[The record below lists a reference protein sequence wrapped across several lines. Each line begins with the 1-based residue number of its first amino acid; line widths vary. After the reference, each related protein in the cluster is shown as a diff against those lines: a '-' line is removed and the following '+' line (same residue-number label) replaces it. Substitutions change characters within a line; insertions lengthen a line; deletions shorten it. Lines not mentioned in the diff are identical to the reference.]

1 MPICKKNRL
10 IYVHIPK
17 TGGTSIEKLFGM
29 YNENSH
35 IPDLDKLHGHVP
47 VENSKKVNNPLSL
60 GGNYGYYLQHL
71 SINEI
76 KGIIP
81 DHIYIDK
88 NIFTCIRN
96 PWDRIVSEYIWA
108 YSFLK
113 FDDFINKVFDV
124 VSNRIMLDTE
134 NVHFRPQNEFLNS
147 ELNYICR
154 FEEFK
159 NDLGNLIKSLSLNI
173 NVDKI
178 PHEKKS
184 IRNHYSQYYSNK
196 SIALIEEIYAK
207 DIEIYGY
214 SYQNKQ

>member
-1 MPICKKNRL
+1 MPICNKNK
-10 IYVHIPK
+10 IIFVHIPK

-29 YNENSH
+29 YNENSNM
-35 IPDLDKLHGHVP
+35 PDLDKLHGHVP
-47 VENSKKVNNPLSL
+47 VENSTKVNNPLSL
-60 GGNYGYYLQHL
+60 AGNYGYYLQHL

-76 KGIIP
+76 KRLIP

-113 FDDFINKVFDV
+113 FDDFINKVYDV

-159 NDLGNLIKSLSLNI
+159 SDLGNLTKSLSLNI

-214 SYQNKQ
+214 TYQNKQ

>member
-1 MPICKKNRL
+1 MPICNRNNV
-10 IYVHIPK
+10 IFVHIPK

-29 YNENSH
+29 YNENSN

-47 VENSKKVNNPLSL
+47 VENSTKVKNPLSL

-76 KGIIP
+76 KRIIP

-173 NVDKI
+173 NVNKI

-184 IRNHYSQYYSNK
+184 IRNHYSQYYSSK

-214 SYQNKQ
+214 AYQNKQ

>member
-1 MPICKKNRL
+1 MPICNNKR
-10 IYVHIPK
+10 IIFVHIPK

-29 YNENSH
+29 YNENSN

-47 VENSKKVNNPLSL
+47 VENSKKVDNPLSL

-71 SINEI
+71 AIHEI
-76 KGIIP
+76 KRLIP
-81 DHIYIDK
+81 ENIYTDK

-108 YSFLK
+108 YSFIE
-113 FDDFINKVFDV
+113 FDDFINRVFSV

-147 ELNYICR
+147 EVNYICR
-154 FEEFK
+154 FEQFK
-159 NDLGNLIKSLSLNI
+159 QDLVKLNKRLQLNI
-173 NVDKI
+173 NIDQI

-184 IRNHYSQYYSNK
+184 IRKHYSKYYSKK
-196 SIALIEEIYAK
+196 SVALIEEIYAK

-214 SYQNKQ
+214 AYQVE